1 MDELIAHLLETADVA
16 HKQHLASTSYAQHM
30 ALGEFYAGLR
40 DDSDALI
47 EALIGMG
54 NVPATPE
61 EDISGYL
68 KERYQD
74 LLGMRALCDGDT
86 AAQTLFD
93 NVLTRFLSV
102 IYKLDRFSKP

>member
-40 DDSDALI
+40 DDSDTLI

-54 NVPATPE
+54 NTPTAPE

-74 LLGMRALCDGDT
+74 LLGMRALCDGD
-86 AAQTLFD
+86 AAVENLFD
-93 NVLTRFLSV
+93 GMLARFLSV

>member
-1 MDELIAHLLETADVA
+1 MDELITFLLDTADVA
-16 HKQHLASTSYAQHM
+16 HKQHLASTSYSEHM

-40 DDSDALI
+40 DDSDTLI

-54 NVPATPE
+54 NAPTAPE

-74 LLGMRALCDGDT
+74 LLGMRALCDGD
-86 AAQTLFD
+86 AAVENLFD
-93 NVLTRFLSV
+93 SMLARFLSV
-102 IYKLDRFSKP
+102 IYKLDRLTK

>member
-16 HKQHLASTSYAQHM
+16 HKQHLASTSYSEHM
-30 ALGEFYAGLR
+30 ALGEFYASLR
-40 DDSDALI
+40 DNTDALA

-54 NVPATPE
+54 NAPTAPE

-74 LLGMRALCDGDT
+74 LLGMRALCDGD
-86 AAQTLFD
+86 AAVENLFD
-93 NVLTRFLSV
+93 GMLARFLSV
-102 IYKLDRFSKP
+102 IYKLDRLK

>member
-16 HKQHLASTSYAQHM
+16 HKQHLASTSYSEHM

-40 DDSDALI
+40 DSTDALA

-54 NVPATPE
+54 NAPTAPE

-86 AAQTLFD
+86 AAENLFD
-93 NVLTRFLSV
+93 NVLAGFLST
-102 IYKLDRFSKP
+102 IYKIDRLTK